1 MELLYFIS
9 GILSVGVTYGI
20 ILLRKNQ
27 NNYHDALARLQHHQ
41 NISSIRNSDVEEK
54 IGDMKILVSDIQAN
68 MEKDQY
74 ENLTNINDK
83 IRHISGLVD
92 SNINSHRVVEEEFKN
107 VKNEIHSIKMNI
119 KALNDDPNFL
129 SRYS

>member
-9 GILSVGVTYGI
+9 GILTVGVTYGI

-41 NISSIRNSDVEEK
+41 NISSIRE
-54 IGDMKILVSDIQAN
+54 G
-68 MEKDQY
+68 
-74 ENLTNINDK
+74 NID
-83 IRHISGLVD
+83 
-92 SNINSHRVVEEEFKN
+92 SHRVVEAEFQN